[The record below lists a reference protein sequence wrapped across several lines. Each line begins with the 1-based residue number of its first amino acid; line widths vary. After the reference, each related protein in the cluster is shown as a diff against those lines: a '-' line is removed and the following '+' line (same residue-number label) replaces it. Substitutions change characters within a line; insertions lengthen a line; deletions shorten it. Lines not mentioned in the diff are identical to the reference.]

1 AGQPSWLTSDMRPLC
16 WRFSAAWLAVLGRVL
31 PARETGSVVVC
42 RLLSWALVGFAA
54 AGRAASS
61 PASGYEQV
69 RAVWDPLARGVPR
82 PASGLAK
89 DWPSPPRSRT
99 RTGLAVRPSAGL
111 ADGTPRILRAWARV
125 SANGDTA
132 GQPSWLTLRHCGRFV
147 GASLP

>member
-1 AGQPSWLTSDMRPLC
+1 
-16 WRFSAAWLAVLGRVL
+16 
-31 PARETGSVVVC
+31 
-42 RLLSWALVGFAA
+42 
-54 AGRAASS
+54 
-61 PASGYEQV
+61 
-69 RAVWDPLARGVPR
+69 

-147 GASLP
+147 GASLPLGWRSSAAWLVLLSRLVSRLGGWFRPRLPASFLGSAGFAAAGRAESSPASRLGQGGIPTGCLAWP